1 MDIRYKLHNVG
12 EILLQPGSGPSVD
25 GPSNVQLRQGV
36 VVQDEVWGKLPLGIL
51 EDDAGKVEKVDIW
64 DGGLVP
70 QSFNKLSNDCS
81 DDAGAVPVPDEGLVT
96 IVTNVNKV
104 LNI

>member
-1 MDIRYKLHNVG
+1 MDICYKLHNVR
-12 EILLQPGSGPSVD
+12 EVLLKPGGGPSVY
-25 GPSNVQLRQGV
+25 GPSNVQLRQGI
-36 VVQDEVWGKLPLGIL
+36 VVQDKVWRKLPLGIL

-64 DGGLVP
+64 DGGLVT
-70 QSFNKLSNDCS
+70 QSFNKLSNNCS
-81 DDAGAVPVPDEGLVT
+81 DDAGAVSVPDEGLVT